1 MAKYGKWLGGGL
13 GFVLGGPIGAILG
26 FAVGS
31 FFDSSSANTGIAQT
45 ARGNFAASLIVL
57 VAAVMKADKKVTK
70 SELEYVKK
78 FFIQTF
84 GYEKAADAVLML
96 RDTLKKDIPIEDVCA
111 QIQRNMKYAE
121 RLQLI
126 HLLFGIANADNH
138 IASNEVLIIRKI
150 STLLIIDEKDYESIK
165 SMFIKDTKS
174 AYKIL
179 EVDPDASASEIK
191 KAYRKMA
198 VKYHPDKVSHLG
210 EDFQNYA
217 KEKFQKVNEAY
228 ETVKKEKQIT

>member
-1 MAKYGKWLGGGL
+1 MIKYGKWLGGGL

-31 FFDSSSANTGIAQT
+31 FFDSTSVKTGQT
-45 ARGNFAASLIVL
+45 QIARGNFAASLIVL
-57 VAAVMKADKKVTK
+57 VAAVMKADNKVTK

-78 FFIQTF
+78 FFVQTF

-96 RDTLKKDIPIEDVCA
+96 RDILKKNIPVEDVCA

-126 HLLFGIANADNH
+126 HLLFGIANADKH
-138 IASNEVLIIRKI
+138 ISESEIFLIRKI
-150 STLLIIDEKDYESIK
+150 ATFLHIDEKDYISIK
-165 SMFIKDTKS
+165 SMFIKDTES

-179 EVDPDASASEIK
+179 EIDRNASVQEIK

-210 EDFQNYA
+210 KDFQVFA

-228 ETVKKEKQIT
+228 ETLKKEKQIT

>member
-13 GFVLGGPIGAILG
+13 GFVLGGPIGALLG
-26 FAVGS
+26 FTVGS
-31 FFDSSSANTGIAQT
+31 FFDSSSVKNTAQA

-57 VAAVMKADKKVTK
+57 VAAVMKADNKVTK

-78 FFIQTF
+78 FFTQSF

-96 RDTLKKDIPIEDVCA
+96 RDILKKDIPVEDVCA

-121 RLQLI
+121 KLQLI
-126 HLLFGIANADNH
+126 HLLFGIANADNQ
-138 IASNEVLIIRKI
+138 IEKNELFIIRKI
-150 STLLIIDEKDYESIK
+150 ATLLHIDEKDFESIK
-165 SMFIKDTKS
+165 SMFVKDIES

-179 EVDPDASASEIK
+179 EIDPNASVSEIK

-198 VKYHPDKVSHLG
+198 VKYHPDKVSYLG
-210 EDFQNYA
+210 EDFQNFA

-228 ETVKKEKQIT
+228 ETLKKEKQFT

>member
-31 FFDSSSANTGIAQT
+31 FFDSSSTSVTKYQT

-78 FFIQTF
+78 FFVQTF
-84 GYEKAADAVLML
+84 GYEKASDAILML
-96 RDTLKKDIPIEDVCA
+96 RDTLKKDIPVEDVCV

-126 HLLFGIANADNH
+126 HMLFGIAMADNVVDKRETH
-138 IASNEVLIIRKI
+138 LIHKIATFLR
-150 STLLIIDEKDYESIK
+150 IDEKDYTSIK
-165 SMFIKDTKS
+165 SMFVKDTES

-179 EVDPDASASEIK
+179 EIDKNASVDEIK

-198 VKYHPDKVSHLG
+198 VKYHPDKVTHLG
-210 EDFQNYA
+210 EDFQHFA

-228 ETVKKEKQIT
+228 ETLKKEKQFS